1 MSLRQ
6 MPNETEKREDARG
19 QENAQKKTVT
29 GRAVKNIITNALL
42 AIVAVLVIPII
53 AYSLKKQARGGHG

>member
-6 MPNETEKREDARG
+6 VPDEAEKREDARG
-19 QENAQKKTVT
+19 QEDTQKKTVT
-29 GRAVKNIITNALL
+29 RRAAKNIFTNALL

>member
-1 MSLRQ
+1 MSMRQ
-6 MPNETEKREDARG
+6 VPDEAEKREDARG
-19 QENAQKKTVT
+19 QKDTQKKTVT
-29 GRAVKNIITNALL
+29 RRAAKNIFTNALL

>member
-1 MSLRQ
+1 MSMRQ
-6 MPNETEKREDARG
+6 VPDEAEKREDAGG
-19 QENAQKKTVT
+19 QKDTQKKTVT
-29 GRAVKNIITNALL
+29 RRAAKNIFTNALL